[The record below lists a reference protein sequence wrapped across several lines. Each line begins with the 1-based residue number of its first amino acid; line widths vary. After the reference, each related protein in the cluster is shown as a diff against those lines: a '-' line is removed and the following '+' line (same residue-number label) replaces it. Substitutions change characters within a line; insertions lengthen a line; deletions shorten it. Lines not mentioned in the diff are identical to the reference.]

1 MPFTV
6 RFHASFILI
15 VTQGHAPR
23 KEGRE
28 NERERKAFRV
38 CPDGDRTGTLSVR
51 RTALSPLS
59 RSGGLQASVMRRLK
73 LSRPSLAG
81 SSERFQVYAINPR
94 VLRVGSFHH
103 LCMTSHSTHLGA
115 TYPGHNASSAIVKI
129 MRRFPKQKHHLTQCQ
144 AHAGVSSWAGVR
156 L

>member
-1 MPFTV
+1 M
-6 RFHASFILI
+6 L
-15 VTQGHAPR
+15 
-23 KEGRE
+23 
-28 NERERKAFRV
+28 RERKGERMRGRGKHSV
-38 CPDGDRTGTLSVR
+38 CPDGDRTGNLSVR

-59 RSGGLQASVMRRLK
+59 RWGGLQASVMRLLK
-73 LSRPSLAG
+73 LSCPSLAG

-115 TYPGHNASSAIVKI
+115 TCPGQNASSAIVKI

-144 AHAGVSSWAGVR
+144 AHARVSSWAGVR